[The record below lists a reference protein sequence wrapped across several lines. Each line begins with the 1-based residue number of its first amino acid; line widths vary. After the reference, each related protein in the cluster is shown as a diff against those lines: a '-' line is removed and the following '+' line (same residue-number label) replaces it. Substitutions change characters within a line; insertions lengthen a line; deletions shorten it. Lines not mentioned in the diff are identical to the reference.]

1 MSTKRRAEGGVEEYC
16 PDLSCSE
23 SRPCPT
29 HESEER
35 PPVRVLV
42 TGAAGQIAY
51 NLIPLLCGG
60 EVLGRDQPI
69 ILHMLD
75 VEEAKPMLAAVEME
89 LVDGAYPLLRGV
101 VSTTN
106 MQEAFTNIDFAIL
119 LGGFPRLKGMTRA
132 DLLFKNGEIFKK
144 QGAALGQHAKPTCK
158 VVVVAN
164 PANTNAL
171 IAYKFSQGK
180 IPATNFTSLTRLD
193 QNRAVGSLSAKL
205 GVPTATIKKVV
216 IWGNHSQDQY
226 PDITN
231 AIVAKDGADACVTEV
246 LAKEEKFLEEFIP
259 DVQNRGTKVIEARGK
274 SSAMSAANAVKDH
287 LFDWVNGS
295 RWGDWSSMGVVTDGT
310 YYDLPAGLVYSVP
323 CICKEGSYRV
333 VEGLQQSEDGLA
345 RLKLNVEK
353 LQEEI
358 DTALKT
364 I

>member
-1 MSTKRRAEGGVEEYC
+1 
-16 PDLSCSE
+16 
-23 SRPCPT
+23 
-29 HESEER
+29 
-35 PPVRVLV
+35 V

-51 NLIPLLCGG
+51 NFIPLLCSG
-60 EVLGRDQPI
+60 EVLGRDQPV

-75 VEEAKPMLAAVEME
+75 IEESKAMLAAVEME
-89 LVDGAYPLLRGV
+89 LIDGAYPLLRSI

-106 MQEAFTNIDFAIL
+106 AQEAFSNIDFAVL

-132 DLLFKNGEIFKK
+132 DLLSRNGEIFKK
-144 QGAALGQHAKPTCK
+144 QGAALGQFAKPTCK

-171 IAYKFSQGK
+171 IAYQFSQGR

-193 QNRAVGSLSAKL
+193 QNRAVGSLAAKL
-205 GVPTATIKKVV
+205 KVPAGSIKKVV

-226 PDITN
+226 PDVNQAVVIQECKEVKITE
-231 AIVAKDGADACVTEV
+231 ALSSEA
-246 LAKEEKFLEEFIP
+246 KFLEDFIP

-274 SSAMSAANAVKDH
+274 SSALSAANAVKDH

-295 RWGDWSSMGVVTDGT
+295 KWGDWASMGVVTDGS
-310 YYDLPAGLVYSVP
+310 YYDIPAGLVYSVP
-323 CICKEGSYRV
+323 CVCKDGQYSV
-333 VEGLQQSEDGLA
+333 VQGLSHTEDGQA
-345 RLKLNVEK
+345 RLKLNIEK